1 MLPPAASAALPQS
14 PLLMQMP
21 SPASSSS
28 SDSSSLGWIWLDG
41 YKVFQIAAPQSA
53 LAQRQQRI
61 EDNLTA
67 IRDEYL
73 QMESPSLRVTTS
85 QVDRFEPLSVY
96 VNGSYLFTLTPE
108 DARQQGMTLEA
119 IEQLLDQKLPQV
131 LERAYRERQVDYL
144 QQQGLIAVGIIVMAI
159 ALAWSLGHWRE
170 ELLSMGTQVLAGNR
184 LNQLEPQQRRHLQ
197 DMQSRL
203 LPLIQGLILVG
214 TVLWIAGFFPQTR
227 SLQND
232 FLGAAKLPL
241 IIGIVIVVAYLG
253 IRLSYLLIDRF
264 VSSLKD
270 REGFSSDS
278 SRRLELR
285 IKTISSAV
293 KNLTNFIWIGVGL
306 FVALAATG
314 INLGVLLASFGLIGL
329 AFSLAARNLI
339 TGAVKAFFIIL
350 EDQYAIGDVVAIDE
364 DAGLVENMNLR
375 ITQLRDT
382 GGRLITI
389 PTSDINR
396 VANYSL
402 HWSRSDLKL
411 PVHYN
416 ANIDQMLDLAR
427 RVGQEMHSDET
438 WQELILEEPKILGVD
453 DFGDSALIV
462 RVWIKTQ
469 PMKQWDVSREYRRR
483 FQLALQDTET
493 SIPFPQREI
502 WLHPADSFKIET
514 LNQPEATGGSQQK
527 GQQKGQPKTDAQP
540 QAVSDEGAEAGESD
554 I

>member
-1 MLPPAASAALPQS
+1 MYGRLREAAVTIRLNTVRCFQFLKKKFAGCLFVLALLATLMLPPAASAALPQS

-214 TVLWIAGFFPQTR
+214 TVLWIAGFF
-227 SLQND
+227 
-232 FLGAAKLPL
+232 
-241 IIGIVIVVAYLG
+241 
-253 IRLSYLLIDRF
+253 
-264 VSSLKD
+264 
-270 REGFSSDS
+270 
-278 SRRLELR
+278 
-285 IKTISSAV
+285 
-293 KNLTNFIWIGVGL
+293 
-306 FVALAATG
+306 
-314 INLGVLLASFGLIGL
+314 
-329 AFSLAARNLI
+329 
-339 TGAVKAFFIIL
+339 
-350 EDQYAIGDVVAIDE
+350 
-364 DAGLVENMNLR
+364 
-375 ITQLRDT
+375 
-382 GGRLITI
+382 
-389 PTSDINR
+389 
-396 VANYSL
+396 
-402 HWSRSDLKL
+402 
-411 PVHYN
+411 
-416 ANIDQMLDLAR
+416 
-427 RVGQEMHSDET
+427 
-438 WQELILEEPKILGVD
+438 
-453 DFGDSALIV
+453 
-462 RVWIKTQ
+462 
-469 PMKQWDVSREYRRR
+469 RRR
-483 FQLALQDTET
+483 DRCKMTF
-493 SIPFPQREI
+493 
-502 WLHPADSFKIET
+502 
-514 LNQPEATGGSQQK
+514 
-527 GQQKGQPKTDAQP
+527 
-540 QAVSDEGAEAGESD
+540 
-554 I
+554 